1 LRLISR
7 PFQHSGY
14 QGRFPDASGDRQ
26 MAKKIPYP
34 INIPAIMTDTMVA
47 QRAARIVG
55 LGYIGSP
62 FISWKIRYGVFRRAI
77 LPISPLFR

>member
-1 LRLISR
+1 
-7 PFQHSGY
+7 
-14 QGRFPDASGDRQ
+14 

-62 FISWKIRYGVFRRAI
+62 FISWKIRYGVF
-77 LPISPLFR
+77 